1 MNKDNIFVIG
11 GQVKGRSFIGRKAL
25 LTEFRR
31 DFLESESRKVVSVVG
46 LSRSGKTSFVKNV
59 FDNQVP
65 DDVFYCYSD
74 LSVCKSYFE
83 IWYKVICELA
93 DFIEMQDIPEEQ
105 AKHQKLLMKKIQ
117 EIASAKE
124 APDLSNDIEWCR
136 FNALVIAI
144 FKLLARMSIKSILVF
159 DEFDQARNLFI
170 LKTPEF
176 ALFRTI
182 FSDGD
187 INVFAI
193 TISRRKIQ
201 TIEGGVKLSSSV
213 SGVTDMR
220 PFVGFSKEDLDEYY
234 QILKNDYGHEC
245 TASEKQEIE
254 YYAGNLPYLMAII
267 GHNIADTLMEGDTK
281 LNIREIF
288 QNKCKTINEYYDA
301 CLKSFET
308 EDYLKKIIPITIG
321 PNIGLTK
328 YDIDDFKNI
337 GLIHVSDER
346 YVCISEYFTDYHLTS
361 KLLEISI
368 WDEIKEF
375 EKTLKRLIFIET
387 PGIIQNYNLA
397 QNTVNNTELAV
408 AKNAGISDQSMAP
421 SKKFATI
428 NRSTFYQSMTIP
440 ITIKIIKGY
449 WEDFFKKYFN
459 NQSVLE
465 FDSFFSKIIKA
476 RNGISHGHEDE
487 CITDSER
494 NEIDIRCK
502 ELTDMIGKK
511 ISPITK
517 MPDENTFTRRHYS

>member
-11 GQVKGRSFIGRKAL
+11 GQVKGRSFIGRKDL
-25 LTEFRR
+25 LAEFRR

-65 DDVFYCYSD
+65 DNVFYCYLD

-83 IWYKVICELA
+83 IWFKVICELA
-93 DFIEMQDIPEEQ
+93 DFIALQDIPEEQ

-117 EIASAKE
+117 EISSVRE

-159 DEFDQARNLFI
+159 DEFDQACNLFT
-170 LKTPEF
+170 LKTPQF

-220 PFVGFSKEDLDEYY
+220 PFVGFSKEELNEYY
-234 QILKNDYGHEC
+234 QIIKDDYGHEC
-245 TASEKQEIE
+245 TASERQEIE
-254 YYAGNLPYLMAII
+254 YYTGNLPYLMAII
-267 GHNIADTLMEGDTK
+267 GHNIADALMEGNTNLD
-281 LNIREIF
+281 IQEIF
-288 QNKCKTINEYYDA
+288 QDKCKTINEYYDA
-301 CLKSFET
+301 CVKYFEID
-308 EDYLKKIIPITIG
+308 EYLEKIIPITIG

-361 KLLEISI
+361 KLLEIPL
-368 WDEIKEF
+368 WDEIKHF
-375 EKTLKRLIFIET
+375 EKTLKRVIILET
-387 PGIIQNYNLA
+387 PGIIKKYKLA
-397 QNTVNNTELAV
+397 KFKINDTELEIAF
-408 AKNAGISDQSMAP
+408 NAGITLESLNP
-421 SKKFATI
+421 TI
-428 NRSTFYQSMTIP
+428 RSARNSTIYYAMTIP
-440 ITIKIIKGY
+440 ITVKIIKGY
-449 WEDFFKKYFN
+449 WEDFFKKYFDN
-459 NQSVLE
+459 HHVME
-465 FDSFFSKIIKA
+465 FDSFFSKVIKA
-476 RNGISHGHEDE
+476 RNGICHGHEDE

-494 NEIDIRCK
+494 NEINIRCK
-502 ELTDMIGKK
+502 EITDMIGKK
-511 ISPITK
+511 ISPTTK
-517 MPDENTFTRRHYS
+517 LPDETTFTTRYYS

>member
-25 LTEFRR
+25 LAEFRK
-31 DFLESESRKVVSVVG
+31 DFLESETRKVVSVVG
-46 LSRSGKTSFVKNV
+46 ISRSGKTSFVKNV

-65 DDVFYCYSD
+65 DNVFYSYQD

-93 DFIEMQDIPEEQ
+93 DFMEMQDIPEEH

-117 EIASAKE
+117 EISSVRE

-136 FNALVIAI
+136 FNALVITI

-159 DEFDQARNLFI
+159 DEFDQARHLFT

-220 PFVGFSKEDLDEYY
+220 PFVGFSKNDLEEYY
-234 QILKNDYGHEC
+234 RILRDDYGHEC
-245 TASEKQEIE
+245 TTSERQEIE

-267 GHNIADTLMEGDTK
+267 GHNIADALMEGDSQ

-288 QNKCKTINEYYDA
+288 QDKCKTINEYYDA
-301 CLKSFET
+301 CVKSFET
-308 EDYLKKIIPITIG
+308 EDYLKKLIPITIG

-328 YDIDDFKNI
+328 YDIDDFLNI

-346 YVCISEYFTDYHLTS
+346 YVCISEYFTEYHLTS
-361 KLLEISI
+361 KLLEIPLWS
-368 WDEIKEF
+368 EIIEF
-375 EKTLKRLIFIET
+375 EKTLKRIILLET
-387 PGIIQNYNLA
+387 PGIIKKYKLA
-397 QNTVNNTELAV
+397 KNTVNDTELEV
-408 AKNAGISDQSMAP
+408 AFKAGISYKSMEPTIKFSWQSSVYKVM
-421 SKKFATI
+421 SIT
-428 NRSTFYQSMTIP
+428 

-459 NQSVLE
+459 NKSAME
-465 FDSFFSKIIKA
+465 FDTFFSKIIKA
-476 RNGISHGHEDE
+476 RNGIAHGHEDE

-494 NEIDIRCK
+494 NEIDIRCR
-502 ELTDMIGKK
+502 EITDLIGKK
-511 ISPITK
+511 ISPTTK
-517 MPDENTFTRRHYS
+517 IPDESTFRL